1 MDKSY
6 VEQKEYSLTNSEDK
20 RKEKA
25 DKEDILLLK
34 RFKNGDDSAFDQIYM
49 RWFTP
54 IYTLLKRITNSA
66 PDAEDITQ
74 EVFFILWRNRN
85 IIDTAKGVKAYVFST
100 ARHQAFDL
108 FRKQKAA
115 NNYIANESLFNDIGE
130 DPQKII
136 ETKELELLVEY
147 AIVTM
152 PKQRRDIF
160 MLNYKEGL
168 SPAEISKRTNVAPH
182 KVSDQLYQARKHLKE
197 ILTVYVVIM
206 ILELLS

>member
-1 MDKSY
+1 MEKNY
-6 VEQKEYSLTNSEDK
+6 TEQKEYSIANSEDK
-20 RKEKA
+20 KKEKA
-25 DKEDILLLK
+25 AKEDILLLK

-54 IYTLLKRITNSA
+54 IYTLLKRITNSD

-74 EVFFILWRNRN
+74 EVFFILWKNRDM
-85 IIDTAKGVKAYVFST
+85 IDTAKGVKAYIFST

-115 NNYIANESLFNDIGE
+115 NNYIAHESLFNDAGE

-147 AIVTM
+147 AILTM

-168 SPAEISKRTNVAPH
+168 SPAEISKRLNVMPN
-182 KVSDQLYQARKHLKE
+182 KVSDQLYHARKNLKD
-197 ILTVYVVIM
+197 ILTVYIVIM
-206 ILELLS
+206 LLEILS